1 MQDNGTV
8 KIASTSEK
16 ATAEAIEIIKALTAE
31 AVVGE
36 IYLGTVAK
44 VAEFGAFV
52 TILPGV
58 DGLCHI
64 SELSDQR
71 VERTEDICQ
80 EGDEIVVKCMGVE
93 RNGKIRLSRKEALG
107 KTPTVAVTKTLDN

>member
-1 MQDNGTV
+1 M
-8 KIASTSEK
+8 
-16 ATAEAIEIIKALTAE
+16 
-31 AVVGE
+31 
-36 IYLGTVAK
+36 
-44 VAEFGAFV
+44 

-71 VERTEDICQ
+71 VERTEDVCQ
-80 EGDEIVVKCMGVE
+80 EGDEIVVKCVGME

-107 KTPTVAVTKTLDN
+107 KKPTVVLNKTLA